1 MFAHYLYTRSSHS
14 VVQDTQMSTDTRQMG
29 AESKE
34 NVSIH
39 QPEKAFR
46 FNVFPRVTYHGIIG
60 HFNAQVT
67 VAVSVLQN
75 HSDLQTQQQQLVNL

>member
-1 MFAHYLYTRSSHS
+1 
-14 VVQDTQMSTDTRQMG
+14 MSTDTRQMG

-46 FNVFPRVTYHGIIG
+46 FNLITIIDSNSSINVFPRVTYHGIIG

-75 HSDLQTQQQQLVNL
+75 HSDLQTQQQQQLVNL